1 MIHIIIFS
9 IIVLIVF
16 GITFF
21 KLIKENNS
29 NYIWALVTEFVGI
42 FIDFIFILN
51 GKTPNFIVLI
61 IMYLFG
67 VIVPLIVLTLERN
80 GINLLE
86 VLKIIKAIKY
96 YKREHYELAKKELL
110 INIEKYPNSYMSDK
124 KLAELYEKMNE

>member
-67 VIVPLIVLTLERN
+67 VIVPLIVLILERN

-96 YKREHYELAKKELL
+96 YIKL
-110 INIEKYPNSYMSDK
+110 NSK
-124 KLAELYEKMNE
+124 WAT